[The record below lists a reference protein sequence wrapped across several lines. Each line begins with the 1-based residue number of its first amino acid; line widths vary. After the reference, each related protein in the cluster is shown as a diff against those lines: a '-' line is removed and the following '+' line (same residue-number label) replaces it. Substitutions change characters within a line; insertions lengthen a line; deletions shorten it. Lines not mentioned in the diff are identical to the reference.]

1 MKIKILLLIF
11 ILFTL
16 SNIKAQVKIGDNP
29 NLIDNSSVLE
39 LESIDKAFVL
49 TRVTTAQMN
58 AITPLNGHWFI
69 T

>member
-58 AITPLNGHWFI
+58 AITPLNGALV
-69 T
+69 